1 MQVGK
6 KTKEWNQARKLLKI
20 EYESRGITYC
30 ERCSTT
36 SFLSFA
42 HRYKRN
48 DPRCEHTFKGTL
60 LLCVPCHEGIEY
72 DQQATEDLFKKLR

>member
-1 MQVGK
+1 MSVGK
-6 KTKEWNQARKLLKI
+6 KTKEWNKARALLKI
-20 EYESRGITYC
+20 EYEDRGIVYC
-30 ERCSTT
+30 EMCGTG

-60 LLCVPCHEGIEY
+60 LLCIPCHEQIEY
-72 DQQATEDLFKKLR
+72 DSIKTEELFAKLR